1 MKHLFIALICTA
13 IGFSASASDLTP
25 KHNMLATVKTTVK
38 INDSQSEI
46 KASNSK
52 NESLSLFR
60 KQMVFTFHDDCGQQL
75 TVWVSGPSAASF
87 ISMYDTALD
96 YAANQMTAGHGC
108 F

>member
-25 KHNMLATVKTTVK
+25 KNNVLTTVKTAVK
-38 INDSQSEI
+38 IENNKSEI
-46 KASNSK
+46 KASTTK
-52 NESLSLFR
+52 NESLSLYR

-75 TVWVSGPSAASF
+75 TVWVSGPSAATF
-87 ISMYDTALD
+87 ISMYDTALT
-96 YAANQMTAGHGC
+96 YAANQMVNCGGC